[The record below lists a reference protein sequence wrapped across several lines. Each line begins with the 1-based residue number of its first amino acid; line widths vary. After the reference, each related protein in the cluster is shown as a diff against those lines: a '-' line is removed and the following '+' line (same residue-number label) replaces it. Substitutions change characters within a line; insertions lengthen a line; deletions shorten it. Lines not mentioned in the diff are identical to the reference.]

1 MVKLTQVKSCYLLYL
16 FKSVDQSVAVN
27 KQLSRSLRNI
37 EVIFKETLNCEQGF
51 LVEAFNRAALEN
63 FL

>member
-37 EVIFKETLNCEQGF
+37 EVIFKEALNCKQGF

>member
-37 EVIFKETLNCEQGF
+37 EVIFKETLNGEQR
-51 LVEAFNRAALEN
+51 LVVEGLNGAALEN